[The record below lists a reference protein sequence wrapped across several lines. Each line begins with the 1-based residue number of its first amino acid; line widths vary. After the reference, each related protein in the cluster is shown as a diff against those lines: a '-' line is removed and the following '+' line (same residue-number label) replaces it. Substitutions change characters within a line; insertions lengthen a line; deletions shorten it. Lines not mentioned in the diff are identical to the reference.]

1 MSGDMW
7 ACVASG
13 EPKMKTM
20 RKIMYEFF
28 VRMVRSAERAWTF
41 TGVTTLGNRGGVWWT
56 SVVKRDAIQVCG
68 GASLQGCETWIL
80 SAEVI
85 HVVGCVQACL

>member
-1 MSGDMW
+1 MSGDVW

-28 VRMVRSAERAWTF
+28 VRMV
-41 TGVTTLGNRGGVWWT
+41 NKKRGEGLDIYW
-56 SVVKRDAIQVCG
+56 RDNVR
-68 GASLQGCETWIL
+68 
-80 SAEVI
+80 
-85 HVVGCVQACL
+85 